1 MENKIKKL
9 IQLLDLIEQAIIK
22 VISII
27 GWIYILMKVIRG
39 GQLPLLLANIIF
51 EFHLVINHERYNF
64 KDRCYSRFDFFLD
77 RIN

>member
-39 GQLPLLLANIIF
+39 G
-51 EFHLVINHERYNF
+51 
-64 KDRCYSRFDFFLD
+64 
-77 RIN
+77 

>member
-27 GWIYILMKVIRG
+27 GWIYVLMKVIRG
-39 GQLPLLLANIIF
+39 G
-51 EFHLVINHERYNF
+51 
-64 KDRCYSRFDFFLD
+64 
-77 RIN
+77 